1 MRAMALLGDN
11 GMPNRNKE
19 NPNSKYYGKAM
30 RMPALKAVFV
40 EPILICCINGIS
52 INDLER
58 EMQKTT
64 SLSINNLKK
73 YLLYLVDYHIISYNG
88 QRHMYA
94 IEHDGFDL
102 LDMIIKEK
110 RVMKANIDDLVI
122 TLE

>member
-1 MRAMALLGDN
+1 MDLLCDN
-11 GMPNRNKE
+11 GMPNRNTE
-19 NPNSKYYGKAM
+19 NPNSKYCGKAM
-30 RMPALKAVFV
+30 RMPALKAAFV

-58 EMQKTT
+58 EMQKTA

-102 LDMIIKEK
+102 LDMIMKEK

>member
-1 MRAMALLGDN
+1 MSG
-11 GMPNRNKE
+11 RNKE
-19 NPNSKYYGKAM
+19 NLNSKYYGRAM
-30 RMPALKAVFV
+30 KTPSLKAAIV
-40 EPILICCINGIS
+40 EPILVCCINGIS
-52 INDLER
+52 INNLEC

-64 SLSINNLKK
+64 PLSTNNLKK

-102 LDMIIKEK
+102 LDMIMKEK
-110 RVMKANIDDLVI
+110 RVMKANIGDLVI